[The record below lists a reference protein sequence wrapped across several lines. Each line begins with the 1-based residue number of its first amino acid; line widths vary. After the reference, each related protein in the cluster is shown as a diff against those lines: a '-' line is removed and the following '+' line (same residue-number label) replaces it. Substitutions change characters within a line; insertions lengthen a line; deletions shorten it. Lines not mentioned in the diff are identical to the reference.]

1 MAKSE
6 KLSEMPARNSKKDA
20 PGPETK
26 MIHKLYKN
34 RVSLSD
40 EQKNQLIEMLNV
52 RLAEAADAYSQ
63 AKFAHW
69 NVKGLNFY
77 QLHLL
82 FDKIAE
88 DLEGQID
95 EIAERITAIGGVA
108 NGTIRQAAMG
118 SGLPEYKVDA
128 VSGPDHLRALINML
142 ADYSGALRQGAEK
155 AGDIGDDPTHDFFN
169 QMIID
174 VEQDLYFL
182 ESHLE
187 SGESQ

>member
-1 MAKSE
+1 MAKQNV
-6 KLSEMPARNSKKDA
+6 KEMPQTKDKKV
-20 PGPETK
+20 PGPESRIITR
-26 MIHKLYKN
+26 MYKN

-40 EQKNQLIEMLNV
+40 DVKKKVVELLNV

-63 AKFAHW
+63 TKFAHW

-88 DLEGQID
+88 DIEEQID
-95 EIAERITAIGGVA
+95 EIGERITALGGVA
-108 NGTIRQAAMG
+108 NGTVRQAAIT
-118 SGLPEYKVDA
+118 SGLPEYKLDA
-128 VSGPDHLRALINML
+128 VSGPDHLKAMINML
-142 ADYSGALRQGAEK
+142 ADYASALREASDK
-155 AGDIGDDPTHDFFN
+155 AGDFGDDPTADFFN

-182 ESHLE
+182 ESHTE
-187 SGESQ
+187 SGGSQ